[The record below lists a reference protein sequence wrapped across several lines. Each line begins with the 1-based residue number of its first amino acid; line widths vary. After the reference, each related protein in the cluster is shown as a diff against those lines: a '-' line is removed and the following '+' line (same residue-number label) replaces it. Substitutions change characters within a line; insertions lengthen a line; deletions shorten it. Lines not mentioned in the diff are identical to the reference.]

1 MSSTLPADDSAETQR
16 LLTAAGDGDRLALD
30 QLLARHRRW
39 LLRFAEGRL
48 DPRIR
53 RRVDAA
59 DVVQETLAE
68 VLARFHDYLRRR
80 PVSFRAWMLKTAYDR
95 LGKLKRQHLHTE
107 GRSVLREVPLDDA
120 SSLVLAEQ
128 LMASQQPAWA
138 GLAIEELARKVRG
151 ALARLSEADR
161 EVLLLRYVEGLD
173 NQEIGYL
180 LELEPGTV
188 SKRRGRAL
196 LRLHAELVV
205 EGLGDS
211 QT

>member
-1 MSSTLPADDSAETQR
+1 MPSTLPADDSAETQR
-16 LLTAAGDGDRLALD
+16 LLTAAGDGDRVALD

-59 DVVQETLAE
+59 DVVQETHAE